1 MKRREFVRTSMMAS
15 VAAMPLTRALAADE
29 TLPPT
34 PRDYEG
40 PYYPVGDR
48 NRTNDLIGGEAR
60 QQVLMFRG
68 RVVDTDGR
76 PLARALVDVWQAD
89 PLGRYKHPSDR
100 TPGDRW
106 DEFLYWGETFTN
118 VEGNF
123 EFRTYLPGDY
133 GNRPAHIHFK
143 VWKDRQRLLTSQLY
157 FEQTGGARGASR
169 HAASASLQ
177 TVSLRDEG
185 NDLSCYLQV
194 VV

>member
-1 MKRREFVRTSMMAS
+1 MKRRDFVRSSMAAS
-15 VAAMPLTRALAADE
+15 IAAMPLARALSADGA
-29 TLPPT
+29 LRPT
-34 PRDYEG
+34 PGDYEG

-48 NRTNDLIGGEAR
+48 NRTNDLIVGQPR
-60 QQVLMFRG
+60 QQTLMFRG
-68 RVVDTDGR
+68 RVVDVDGR
-76 PLARALVDVWQAD
+76 PLARALVDIWQAD
-89 PLGRYKHPSDR
+89 PLGRYRHPRDR
-100 TPGDRW
+100 SSGERW
-106 DEFLYWGETFTN
+106 DDFLYWGESWTS

-169 HAASASLQ
+169 NSSSADLQ
-177 TVSLRDEG
+177 TTSLEPEG
-185 NDLSCYLQV
+185 DALSCFLQV

>member
-1 MKRREFVRTSMMAS
+1 MKRRDFVRSSMAAS
-15 VAAMPLTRALAADE
+15 LAALPFTRAFSADSA
-29 TLPPT
+29 LRPT

-48 NRTNDLIGGEAR
+48 NRTNDLILGEAR
-60 QQVLMFRG
+60 QQTLMFRG
-68 RVVDTDGR
+68 RVVDVDGR
-76 PLARALVDVWQAD
+76 PLARALVDIWQAD
-89 PLGRYKHPSDR
+89 PLGRYKHPRDR
-100 TPGDRW
+100 SSGERW
-106 DEFLYWGETFTN
+106 DDFLYWGESWTS

-123 EFRTYLPGDY
+123 EFRTYVPGDY

-169 HAASASLQ
+169 NPSSSELQTASLEP
-177 TVSLRDEG
+177 EG
-185 NDLSCYLQV
+185 DALSCFLQV